1 MADVYLTYT
10 IVNEWFKGTI
20 IVETKKRLI
29 HMYIY
34 NIPSTV
40 YILATKNEQTKL
52 HPQGK
57 GINPGAIQT
66 YMYIYIYV
74 EYM

>member
-10 IVNEWFKGTI
+10 IVIEWFKGTI

-40 YILATKNEQTKL
+40 YILATKNE
-52 HPQGK
+52 H
-57 GINPGAIQT
+57 
-66 YMYIYIYV
+66 
-74 EYM
+74 